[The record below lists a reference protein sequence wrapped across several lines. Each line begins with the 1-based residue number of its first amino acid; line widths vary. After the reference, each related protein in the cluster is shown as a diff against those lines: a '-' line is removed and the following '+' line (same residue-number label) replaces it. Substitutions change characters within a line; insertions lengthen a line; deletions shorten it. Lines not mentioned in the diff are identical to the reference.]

1 MWGAG
6 RGEGGMNGVTD
17 NRLTDVGAGRGEGG
31 MNGVTDNRLTDVG
44 AEGER
49 VG

>member
-1 MWGAG
+1 
-6 RGEGGMNGVTD
+6 MNGVTD